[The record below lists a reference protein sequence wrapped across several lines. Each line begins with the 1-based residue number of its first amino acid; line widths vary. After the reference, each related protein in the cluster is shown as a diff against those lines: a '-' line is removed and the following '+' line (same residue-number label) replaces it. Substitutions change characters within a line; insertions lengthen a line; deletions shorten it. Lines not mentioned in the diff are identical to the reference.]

1 MNQWETEG
9 AQISSALFAVLFIIF
24 LFTRKRWARS
34 VSLPTTLF
42 VLNCGWL
49 VSAIIY
55 STAGKF
61 FFLEGVP
68 FAIAY
73 SFLTFVTPV
82 IVAGGV
88 LEAVVVVYHVSSIK
102 TSWPTLALRRHS
114 LAFLSAA
121 FCFCVYLY
129 AHKLIT
135 R

>member
-1 MNQWETEG
+1 MNQWETET
-9 AQISSALFAVLFIIF
+9 AQAGLALFGILFIIF

-34 VSLPTTLF
+34 VTLPTTLF
-42 VLNCGWL
+42 VFNCAWL

-55 STAGKF
+55 RTTEKF
-61 FFLEGVP
+61 VFLEGVP

-73 SFLTFVTPV
+73 SFVIFLSPV
-82 IVAGGV
+82 IVATGI
-88 LEAVVVVYHVSSIK
+88 LEALVVVYHVSSIK
-102 TSWPTLALRRHS
+102 TSWPTVALRRHS

-129 AHKLIT
+129 ARKLIT